1 MTITIIII
9 IIIIIII
16 NVFLDQTTG
25 GILKKQWKIN
35 F

>member
-25 GILKKQWKIN
+25 FYRN
-35 F
+35 NER